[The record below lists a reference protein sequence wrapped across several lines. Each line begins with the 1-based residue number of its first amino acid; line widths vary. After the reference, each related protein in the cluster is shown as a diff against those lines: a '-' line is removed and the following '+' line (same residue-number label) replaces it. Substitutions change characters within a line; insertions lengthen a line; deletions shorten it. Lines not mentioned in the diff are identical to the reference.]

1 MEASA
6 SIESI
11 TSLFRAEVELTAV
24 PIVENGNYLG
34 IVSRSQLYKS
44 LSRAYALDIY
54 SRRPIASLLDKQ
66 AIPMSPQTD
75 IHAALAALLKIDPAL
90 SIDSI
95 PIVSEGDCIGIVS
108 VSSLLMSISRSQSAL
123 LQMLEELTYRLR
135 DEVKK
140 AAQVQQALLP
150 LPNFSVPHIG
160 ISADL
165 RTSSE
170 IGGDFYDY
178 FLIDRNRL
186 CAIIADVSGHGV
198 QAGMITTA
206 AKASLHTLVRKG
218 VDTPAALLAEMNNSI
233 LATTRQA
240 LLMTCLVA
248 IIDPGK
254 REICYANAGHNFP
267 YLCRGTK
274 NTVQMLENPSSFPLG
289 FDPDGVFKE
298 ITIEFN
304 PGDTFVLYSDGINEC
319 SNGTEDY
326 GYTRLESCLSDLV
339 EHPPEMWAPHILH
352 SLSAFLGN
360 EGLRDDA
367 TLVVVGYKD
376 AAGCPSRISA

>member
-1 MEASA
+1 MEAST
-6 SIESI
+6 SIEAI
-11 TSLFRAEVELTAV
+11 IRLFRNEADLTAL
-24 PIVENGNYLG
+24 PIVNNGNFLG

-44 LSRAYALDIY
+44 LSRAYALEVY
-54 SRRPIASLLDKQ
+54 SRKPIASLLDKR

-75 IHAALAALLKIDPAL
+75 IHAALAALLKNDPAL

-95 PIVSEGDCIGIVS
+95 PIVSEGACLGIVS

-123 LQMLEELTYRLR
+123 LQMLEELTSRLR

-150 LPNFSVPHIG
+150 LPIFSAPHIG
-160 ISADL
+160 ISAGL
-165 RTSSE
+165 RTCSE

-178 FLIDRNRL
+178 FFIDQDRL
-186 CAIIADVSGHGV
+186 CVVIADVSGHGV

-248 IIDPGK
+248 IIDTGK

-267 YLCRGTK
+267 YFCSGSR
-274 NTVQMLENPSSFPLG
+274 NTITMLENPPSFPLG
-289 FDPDGVFKE
+289 FDPYSIYQE
-298 ITIEFN
+298 TTIVFN
-304 PGDTFVLYSDGINEC
+304 PGDTIVLYSDGINEC
-319 SNGTEDY
+319 TNGTEDY
-326 GYTRLESCLSDLV
+326 GYTRLESCLSELV
-339 EHPPEMWAPHILH
+339 EHPPETWAHQILH

-367 TLVVVGYKD
+367 TMVVVGYKD
-376 AAGCPSRISA
+376 AAGCPSRLSA